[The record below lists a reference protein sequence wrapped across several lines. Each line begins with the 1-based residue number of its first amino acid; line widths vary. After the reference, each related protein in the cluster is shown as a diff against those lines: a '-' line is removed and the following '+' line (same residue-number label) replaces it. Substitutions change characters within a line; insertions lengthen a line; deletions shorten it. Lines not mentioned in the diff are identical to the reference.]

1 MHDQENNVPRVY
13 PPLPFVSLPSGT
25 GYAQPT
31 QTSPDRVRLDSP
43 AADVMTDLTRVTAVI
58 VLGGDTVDEAHRR
71 MIQRGVR
78 LLLAVDQDRK
88 VLGVITA
95 NDVSGERPIQS
106 AVQQGIHH
114 DEVLVRD
121 IMTPCTSLQVLDM
134 EQVHTARVGHIVAT
148 LKHAGRQ
155 HCLVIEQGAKGGT
168 RLRGIFST
176 TQIVRQLGMPIQT
189 INLAHTF
196 AEIEEQLA
204 R

>member
-1 MHDQENNVPRVY
+1 MLRNY
-13 PPLPFVSLPSGT
+13 SPLPFVLLPPGT

-31 QTSPDRVRLDSP
+31 QVAPDRVQLDSP
-43 AADVMTDLTRVTAVI
+43 ASDAMTDLTRVAAVI
-58 VLGGDTVDEAHRR
+58 VLAGDTVDEAHRR

-95 NDVSGERPIQS
+95 NDVSGEKPVQI
-106 AVQQGIHH
+106 AVQQGIRR

-121 IMTPCTSLQVLDM
+121 IMTPGASLQVLDM
-134 EQVHTARVGHIVAT
+134 EQVRAAKVGHIVST
-148 LKHAGRQ
+148 LKQAGRQ
-155 HCLVIEQGAKGGT
+155 HTLVVERGEKGAL

-176 TQIVRQLGMPIQT
+176 TQIVRQLGMTIQSGGVA
-189 INLAHTF
+189 NTF
-196 AEIEEQLA
+196 AEIEAQLS